1 MPTELFIVGTQ
12 GLAKE
17 AAQLARR
24 IDAAARTWSTIHYVT
39 NEPSQLGERRP
50 FGSIDTL
57 DEMLRERKEPA
68 DVVIG
73 IGYPHLRQRIAVAL
87 AANPNLDFPNLVHP
101 NVEVDPGLVR
111 LGRGNMITRGV
122 VLTCDIELG
131 SFNLLNWNVTV
142 GHDCRIGSYNVINP
156 GSSVSGNV
164 TVGDACLIGTGA
176 RILEGLRLADEVTL
190 GAGAVLTRSIKASA
204 GTYVGV
210 PAHRVADED

>member
-1 MPTELFIVGTQ
+1 VATDLYIVGTR

-24 IDAAARTWSTIHYVT
+24 LDPEGSRWPCIHYVT
-39 NEPSQLGERRP
+39 ADPSELGQPRP
-50 FGSIDTL
+50 FGVIDTL
-57 DEMLRERKEPA
+57 DEALTHPGA
-68 DVVIG
+68 AVDVVIG
-73 IGYPHLRQRIAVAL
+73 IGQPLLRRRIAISLRTLPHLS
-87 AANPNLDFPNLVHP
+87 FPNLLHP
-101 NVEVDPGLVR
+101 RVELDPKLVR
-111 LGRGNMITRGV
+111 IGIGNMIAQGV

-131 SFNLLNWNVTV
+131 DFNLLNWNVTV

-176 RILEGLRLADEVTL
+176 RILETLRVADDLVL
-190 GAGAVLTRSIKASA
+190 GAGAVLTRSIDVANT

-210 PAHRVADED
+210 PASRVPA